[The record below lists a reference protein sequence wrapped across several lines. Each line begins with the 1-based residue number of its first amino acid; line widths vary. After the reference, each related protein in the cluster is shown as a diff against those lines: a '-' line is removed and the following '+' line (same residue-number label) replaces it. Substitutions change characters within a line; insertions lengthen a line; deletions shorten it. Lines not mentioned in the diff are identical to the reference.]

1 MKKRWIVPLCLALVA
16 GVTGLLSI
24 AEETQKVQK
33 ISAAE
38 PRMDNLGCET
48 MELNP
53 LHEEEDPN
61 ILKTVVDYYGEQK
74 EKSDFIESYDN
85 VHVYTKLGKYRG
97 SYVAFVKYE
106 MKIKDIYTKVPGLG
120 TLYLIPD
127 ETGEG
132 FKVDAEAKKN
142 QTRDYV
148 ARISTHEDV
157 QALLQEAGR
166 EYTEAVQSDALLQ
179 EALLDLKNAYE
190 NSTGS

>member
-16 GVTGLLSI
+16 GVTGLLST

-61 ILKTVVDYYGEQK
+61 ILKTVEDYYGEQK

-132 FKVDAEAKKN
+132 FKVDAEAKKS
-142 QTRDYV
+142 QIRDYV

-190 NSTGS
+190 TSTGS

>member
-16 GVTGLLSI
+16 GVTGLLST

-61 ILKTVVDYYGEQK
+61 ILKTVEDYYGEQK

-132 FKVDAEAKKN
+132 FKVDAEAKKS
-142 QTRDYV
+142 QIRDYV

>member
-16 GVTGLLSI
+16 GVTGLLSTT
-24 AEETQKVQK
+24 EETQKVQK

-61 ILKTVVDYYGEQK
+61 ILKTVEDYYGEQK

>member
-16 GVTGLLSI
+16 GVTGLLST

-61 ILKTVVDYYGEQK
+61 ILKTVEDYYGEQK

-157 QALLQEAGR
+157 RALLQEAGR

>member
-16 GVTGLLSI
+16 GVTGLLST

-61 ILKTVVDYYGEQK
+61 ILKTVEDYYGEQK

-132 FKVDAEAKKN
+132 FKVDAEAKKS
-142 QTRDYV
+142 QIRDYV

-157 QALLQEAGR
+157 RALLQEAGR

>member
-1 MKKRWIVPLCLALVA
+1 MKKRWLVPLCLALVA
-16 GVTGLLSI
+16 GVTGLLST

-61 ILKTVVDYYGEQK
+61 ILKTVEDYYGEQK

-132 FKVDAEAKKN
+132 FKVDAEAKKS
-142 QTRDYV
+142 QIRDYV

>member
-16 GVTGLLSI
+16 GVTGLLST

>member
-16 GVTGLLSI
+16 GVTGLLSTT
-24 AEETQKVQK
+24 EETQKVQK

-61 ILKTVVDYYGEQK
+61 ILKTVADYYGEQK

-132 FKVDAEAKKN
+132 FKVDAEAKKS
-142 QTRDYV
+142 QIRDYV

>member
-16 GVTGLLSI
+16 GVTGLLSTT
-24 AEETQKVQK
+24 EETQKVQK

>member
-1 MKKRWIVPLCLALVA
+1 MKKRRIVPLCLALVA
-16 GVTGLLSI
+16 GVTGLLSTT
-24 AEETQKVQK
+24 EETQKVQK

-61 ILKTVVDYYGEQK
+61 ILKTVADYYGEQK

-132 FKVDAEAKKN
+132 FKVDAEAKKS
-142 QTRDYV
+142 QIRDYV

>member
-16 GVTGLLSI
+16 GVTGLLST

-61 ILKTVVDYYGEQK
+61 ILKTVEDYYGEQK